1 MLSRFNRF
9 KKLFSPKEKVP
20 THIYLIGD
28 RVKFVSKI
36 EIMGDEYTFTHVGY
50 ISDIRYTKGADKTKG
65 LLYRVNGST
74 NGVCVDD
81 SYLDIA
87 ITSWCDCSE
96 LARHAVGA
104 AIFYTR

>member
-74 NGVCVDD
+74 NGRWVDD
-81 SYLDIA
+81 SYLD
-87 ITSWCDCSE
+87 SWCDYSE
-96 LARHAVGA
+96 LKPYSIQDERDDKLAQLV
-104 AIFYTR
+104 